1 MSTKTRLFSEEALRA
16 HGRLS
21 QTARAFLEYVED
33 HPELLVRTD
42 LGKAENLTAFV
53 EERLQQWPTFVS
65 SAMVRQMEEACI
77 GIDRLVKSVFQR
89 LFRGDWQKMARILD
103 LDPDLVQMH
112 MTEPTGIEYAISR
125 SDWLLTPEGL
135 KCIEINMG
143 SHLGRWS
150 TDRFSAI
157 ALKHPLVKAFLEE
170 RGETPQV
177 PPTTS
182 MVLAHLTE
190 TALARG
196 FYKDKVLN
204 IGICIPDPDSKRVGE
219 HDPDLYQ
226 REFKQILASKAPAMS
241 GQCLCG
247 TVDELEA
254 RGYELHIRGHY
265 IGALYEAQDKDITNA
280 AYRCAK
286 SGKLALFTGPLT
298 PILSDKRTFAFFS
311 DPRYQRF
318 FNAEERAFIQRHIPW
333 TRQVKDI
340 NVLWRGREVT
350 MPDLLRREQSS
361 LVLKASRS
369 LGGQDVIIG
378 RETDEQGWNESI
390 ENALCRG
397 DWMVQEILDT
407 DPIYYQYGAEGCEPH
422 HLVFGVYNVGNKF
435 AGALVRM
442 LPRSGSG
449 VVNISRGAFQNML
462 LEVSQ

>member
-1 MSTKTRLFSEEALRA
+1 MSTKNRLFSEEALRA
-16 HGRLS
+16 QSRLS

-33 HPELLVRTD
+33 HPELLKRTD
-42 LGKAENLTAFV
+42 IGKAENLTAAV

-65 SAMVRQMEEACI
+65 SALVREMEETCI
-77 GIDRLVKSVFQR
+77 GIDRLVKSVFKR
-89 LFRGDWQKMARILD
+89 LFRGDWQKMARVFD
-103 LDPDLVQMH
+103 LDPDLLQMH
-112 MTEPTGIEYAISR
+112 MAEPNGIDYAISR
-125 SDWLLTPEGL
+125 SDWLLTAEGL

-150 TDRFSAI
+150 TDRFSQI

-170 RGETPQV
+170 RGEQPHI
-177 PPTTS
+177 PPTTR

-190 TALARG
+190 TALTSG
-196 FYKDKVLN
+196 FHKDKVLN

-219 HDPDLYQ
+219 HDPELYQ

-241 GQCLCG
+241 GQCICG
-247 TVDELEA
+247 TVAELEA
-254 RGYELHIRGHY
+254 RGDELHIRGHY
-265 IGALYEAQDKDITNA
+265 IGALYEAQDKDLTNA

-286 SGKLALFTGPLT
+286 AGKLALFTGPLT
-298 PILSDKRTFAFFS
+298 PILSDKRTFAFLS
-311 DPRYQRF
+311 DPKYQRF
-318 FNAEERAFIQRHIPW
+318 FTAEERAFIQRYIPW

-340 NVLWRGREVT
+340 NVLWQGREET
-350 MPDLLRREQSS
+350 MPDLLLREQSK

-378 RETDEQGWNESI
+378 RETDEQRWRESV
-390 ENALCRG
+390 ENAVARG
-397 DWMVQEILDT
+397 DWMVQEILET
-407 DPIYYQYGAEGCEPH
+407 DPIYYQCGEEGCEPH

-462 LEVSQ
+462 LEVSR